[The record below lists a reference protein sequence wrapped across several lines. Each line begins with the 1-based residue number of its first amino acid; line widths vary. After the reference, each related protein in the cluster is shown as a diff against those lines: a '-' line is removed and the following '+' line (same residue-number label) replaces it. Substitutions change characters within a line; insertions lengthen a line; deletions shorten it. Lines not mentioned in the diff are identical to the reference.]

1 MFLASRKPP
10 VLGSGGTVGLWVT
23 LLDHVLMLW
32 GSARVSKVR
41 SSVPWGSD
49 LWDKLNV
56 TTWDPL
62 HQVTGL
68 WDVTAS
74 LRGVSVP
81 PWLGFTS
88 AFWGLVLP
96 IGGPGLVAG
105 VSPDEE
111 VLDTSSPVV
120 LSISWGI
127 LWGSLAVGG
136 FCGTGSRAG
145 ASDVVP
151 RTTKA
156 TVT

>member
-1 MFLASRKPP
+1 MS
-10 VLGSGGTVGLWVT
+10 
-23 LLDHVLMLW
+23 
-32 GSARVSKVR
+32 
-41 SSVPWGSD
+41 
-49 LWDKLNV
+49 
-56 TTWDPL
+56 
-62 HQVTGL
+62 
-68 WDVTAS
+68 
-74 LRGVSVP
+74 

-145 ASDVVP
+145 VSNVVP
-151 RTTKA
+151 RTTEGA